1 MSRYLTLSNSFLLF
15 GKLLIGVIGTVDFI
29 LYLIILMHCLT
40 PLFLV
45 YCFYLL
51 LVSTVVGFMSLF
63 YPYKGKSL
71 PHVALFQ
78 STSFDVF
85 FNIAVFMAGL
95 ATTLLL
101 WPTITGQLLSG
112 TDNASED
119 YFEEVEANPKGE
131 YGQVI
136 TQRI

>member
-1 MSRYLTLSNSFLLF
+1 MSINALCS
-15 GKLLIGVIGTVDFI
+15 KQFI
-29 LYLIILMHCLT
+29 LVVVVGNSQLRKLYLN
-40 PLFLV
+40 LFEHFFNHF
-45 YCFYLL
+45 CFYLL

-78 STSFDVF
+78 STSFEVF
-85 FNIAVFMAGL
+85 FNIAMFMAGL

-101 WPTITGQLLSG
+101 WPTITEQLLSG